1 MLPFIVI
8 ENNFVDL
15 SNISKNSRGTND
27 WINSIGKQIIGRFN
41 NINYCFTIKR
51 YNKDTQKI
59 EIEYNGESFEIKTN
73 YIISNNLNSI
83 FNPQVK
89 VENQEFLYEINS
101 IVNGMKTVERR
112 IEDGI
117 TNTKDRGVR
126 TVKKKAYRRICI
138 TCGYDNNYQN
148 NWSSESDMKKGNG
161 CPVCAGQKVVEGI
174 NDIPTTAPWM
184 IKYFQ
189 GGYDEAK
196 KYTCHSG
203 KKIRPICPDCGRL
216 KDTKLPIFDIYRRN
230 SIGCV
235 CSDGF
240 SYPEKFM
247 YSLLTQLKIEFIF
260 QLNIKQLRWCG
271 NFKYDFYIPGLNMII
286 ETHGKQHYDKDMFKS
301 YIIQKQIDKEKRNL
315 AIENGVKYY
324 IELDCRISDLDYIKK
339 SIYKSILNELLDI
352 SSINFEKCGIFA
364 SSNISKEVCK
374 VKNEHP
380 DYTTFQI
387 SDMFNISVGTIQRY
401 LKNGNILGWCKYN
414 PKEERIKANKKSV
427 KSQKENQRAI
437 VVKDENQKI
446 LGVFINA
453 HRLSELSEK
462 VFGMKL
468 LPSNILES
476 CRNDSQKSVYKNMTF
491 DFVDD
496 YIVSGFCQ

>member
-1 MLPFIVI
+1 MKLEEII
-8 ENNFVDL
+8 D
-15 SNISKNSRGTND
+15 ISKT
-27 WINSIGKQIIGRFN
+27 
-41 NINYCFTIKR
+41 
-51 YNKDTQKI
+51 
-59 EIEYNGESFEIKTN
+59 
-73 YIISNNLNSI
+73 
-83 FNPQVK
+83 V
-89 VENQEFLYEINS
+89 
-101 IVNGMKTVERR
+101 GMKMLVRSMAPEIICADEIGTKQD
-112 IEDGI
+112 IE
-117 TNTKDRGVR
+117 
-126 TVKKKAYRRICI
+126 A
-138 TCGYDNNYQN
+138 
-148 NWSSESDMKKGNG
+148 
-161 CPVCAGQKVVEGI
+161 
-174 NDIPTTAPWM
+174 
-184 IKYFQ
+184 IKY
-189 GGYDEAK
+189 AV
-196 KYTCHSG
+196 TS
-203 KKIRPICPDCGRL
+203 
-216 KDTKLPIFDIYRRN
+216 
-230 SIGCV
+230 
-235 CSDGF
+235 
-240 SYPEKFM
+240 
-247 YSLLTQLKIEFIF
+247 
-260 QLNIKQLRWCG
+260 
-271 NFKYDFYIPGLNMII
+271 
-286 ETHGKQHYDKDMFKS
+286 
-301 YIIQKQIDKEKRNL
+301 
-315 AIENGVKYY
+315 GVKG
-324 IELDCRISDLDYIKK
+324 IFTAHGDNMESIRK
-339 SIYKSILNELLDI
+339 SPILNELLDI